1 MGRIIL
7 FEEVQAG
14 GKKSFTDFFKITGAV
29 FLAALAFHFI
39 RQKGRIDDWGLVLFV
54 ALIVCLLIA
63 TVTSMRMVTQIRED
77 GIYVKFPPFQPGYS
91 RFPWENIQEVEV
103 RKFNALAE
111 YNGWGI
117 KYGVSGKG
125 YVVAGDT
132 GIQLKLRNQSRVL
145 ISTQRPEEVIK
156 VLRSMNRL

>member
-1 MGRIIL
+1 MSRSIL

-39 RQKGRIDDWGLVLFV
+39 HRKGKIDDWATILFICFVLC
-54 ALIVCLLIA
+54 ILIA
-63 TVTSMRMVTQIRED
+63 VVTSMRMVTQIRDD
-77 GIYVKFPPFQPGYS
+77 GIYVKFPPFQPAYS
-91 RFPWENIQEVEV
+91 RFVWEDIQDIEV

-132 GIQLKLRNQSRVL
+132 GIQLTLRDQTRVL
-145 ISTQRPEEVIK
+145 ISTQRPEEVIT
-156 VLRSMNRL
+156 VLRSLNR